1 MKKLS
6 KKKIALICAVVLTLL
21 ASTGATLAYFSD
33 YEVAL
38 GEAKVLLSDRT
49 EIQEEVTDKGKTI
62 KLINTSKEG
71 EGADV
76 VVRVAI
82 YGPDEMIVNVG
93 EGWTEKQ
100 DDGYYYYNGI
110 LKPLSQDG
118 TPKPENM
125 TTEIEALI
133 KDIPTT
139 IDLSDLE
146 IIVVQESAI
155 ATYDSAGNLQTP
167 VGWNYTPEVP
177 AVQVNY

>member
-49 EIQEEVTDKGKTI
+49 EIHEEVTDKGKTI
-62 KLINTSKEG
+62 KLINTSKVG

-76 VVRVAI
+76 VARVAI
-82 YGPDEMIVNVG
+82 YGPDEMIVTVG

-110 LKPLSQDG
+110 LKPQ
-118 TPKPENM
+118 EM
-125 TTEIEALI
+125 TTEIEVLI

-146 IIVVQESAI
+146 IIVVQESEI
-155 ATYDSAGNLQTP
+155 ATYDSAGNVERP
-167 VGWNYTPEVP
+167 DGWNYTPKASADP
-177 AVQVNY
+177 VNY